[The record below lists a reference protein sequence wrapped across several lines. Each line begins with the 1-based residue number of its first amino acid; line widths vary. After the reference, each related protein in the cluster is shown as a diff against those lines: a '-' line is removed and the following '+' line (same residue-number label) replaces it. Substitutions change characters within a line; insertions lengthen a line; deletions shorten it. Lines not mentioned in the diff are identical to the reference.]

1 MRVKSIGWRTDL
13 ELRRL
18 EGARITAS
26 PEHLTVRSVENPTF
40 RWGNFVLMPT
50 SPQPGDA
57 PKWLARFAREFPEAD
72 YVAIG
77 IDSPSGERGAIE
89 ELAAFGVRPETQ
101 IILTATALT
110 APRRERP
117 QATFRRVQSDEDWRC
132 ATDLSLANDEQ
143 RESPGQRAYAEL
155 RMRAIRRV
163 CEQGHGAW
171 FGAFVEDEMRAGLGI
186 FPIGPELARFQAVD
200 AHPAHRRQGLASH
213 LLYTAGQHALSELGA
228 RTLVIA
234 ADPDYHAID
243 LYRSLGFVDRERQLQ
258 LERVA
263 GRGSTALQVLSGP

>member
-1 MRVKSIGWRTDL
+1 MVTAVHVKSMGWRTDL

-18 EGARITAS
+18 EGAQIAQDAERV
-26 PEHLTVRSVENPTF
+26 TVRSVENPTF
-40 RWGNFVLMPT
+40 RWGNFLLMA
-50 SPQPGDA
+50 SAPQPGDA
-57 PKWLARFAREFPEAD
+57 PDWMAQFAHAFPDAN

-89 ELAAFGVRPETQ
+89 ELAAFGVKPDTQ
-101 IILTATALT
+101 IILTATALK

-117 QATFRRVQSDEDWRC
+117 RATFRRVRDDEDWLR
-132 ATDLSLANDEQ
+132 ATDLSTVNDEE
-143 RESPGQRAYAEL
+143 RDSPGQRAYAGL

-171 FGAFVEDEMRAGLGI
+171 FGAFFEDEMRAGLGI
-186 FPIGPELARFQAVD
+186 FSVGAGLARFQAVD
-200 AHPAHRRQGLASH
+200 THPEHRRQGLASH
-213 LLYTAGQHALSELGA
+213 LVHTAGRYALSELGA

-243 LYRSLGFVDRERQLQ
+243 IYRSLGFADRERQMQ

-263 GRGSTALQVLSGP
+263 DAASFSRTA